1 MVGDYGWKN
10 KAIETKR
17 VKNTCI
23 YQKDCSPQAGED
35 STGLEKFWCLEIH
48 VEWEKEFATFE
59 RDAKG
64 REALRWTSTPVHRW
78 LWVVMVIAEVKYR
91 W

>member
-48 VEWEKEFATFE
+48 VE
-59 RDAKG
+59 
-64 REALRWTSTPVHRW
+64 
-78 LWVVMVIAEVKYR
+78 
-91 W
+91 